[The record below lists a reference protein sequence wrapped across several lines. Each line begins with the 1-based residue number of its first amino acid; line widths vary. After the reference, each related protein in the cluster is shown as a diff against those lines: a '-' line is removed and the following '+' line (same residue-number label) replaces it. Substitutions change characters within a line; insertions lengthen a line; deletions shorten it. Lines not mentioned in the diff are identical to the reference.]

1 MLLSSVQKHS
11 LRALIVV
18 SMVLVAACGQQA
30 TSTPTPQAI
39 PTETPPGPTP
49 PPMPTSIPSPTPTT
63 MPRPA
68 PTESPAILSLSDL
81 SRDETLM
88 LTGFSPITLDPAL
101 ARGSRSHRYITQLF
115 SGLVRL
121 DTNLRVVPALADRW
135 EIHDGGTRYIF
146 HLRPGSL
153 FHSGRRVTA
162 HDVKYSL
169 ERAADPATGSETAQ
183 IYLGDIVGFSARQAG
198 RAQEISGLRVLD
210 DGTIEIR
217 FDAPKAYVLAK
228 LTYPVAAVVDMDNV
242 ATGPHWFRQPNG
254 TGPFKLRAWEDDQ
267 FLVLESNMH
276 YYLRTPNIRYVAYR
290 FLAGVPIRLYENG
303 EIDVA
308 PVGVGS
314 LQRVLDPQE
323 PLRQEL
329 HIFPSMAIF
338 YTGFNSAKAPFN
350 DPMVRRAFAL
360 ALDRDLIVQLV
371 LQDSVQKAAG
381 FLPPGMPGYT
391 PDFSGIPFEPEEA
404 RQTLARSSYHGP
416 EGLPPIV
423 YTTSGQGGIGA
434 VTSAMIDM
442 WRNNLGVEVTV
453 RQIESDA
460 YFYRLADELDDLF
473 DYGWIADYPDP
484 ENILDVLF
492 HSAATNNTG
501 GYANPQVDELLEQAR
516 IQQDVQA
523 RLELY
528 RQVERILL
536 EDAAAIPRWYDRD
549 YLLVKPYVKGFA
561 ITPQGFSTLADVR
574 LERG

>member
-1 MLLSSVQKHS
+1 M
-11 LRALIVV
+11 
-18 SMVLVAACGQQA
+18 
-30 TSTPTPQAI
+30 
-39 PTETPPGPTP
+39 
-49 PPMPTSIPSPTPTT
+49 
-63 MPRPA
+63 
-68 PTESPAILSLSDL
+68 
-81 SRDETLM
+81 
-88 LTGFSPITLDPAL
+88 
-101 ARGSRSHRYITQLF
+101 
-115 SGLVRL
+115 RL
-121 DTNLRVVPALADRW
+121 DADLRVVPALAERW
-135 EIHDGGTRYIF
+135 EVYDGGTRYVF
-146 HLRPGSL
+146 HLRSGIV

-162 HDVKYSL
+162 QDVKYSL

-183 IYLGDIVGFSARQAG
+183 TYLGDIVGVTEKLAG

-210 DGTIEIR
+210 DATIEIR
-217 FDAPKAYVLAK
+217 FDAPKAYALAK

-242 ATGPHWFRQPNG
+242 ATGPNWFRQPNG
-254 TGPFKLRAWEDDQ
+254 TGPFKLRAWQDDQ
-267 FLVLESNMH
+267 FLVLERNQD
-276 YYLRTPNIRYVAYR
+276 YYLGAPSVRYVAFR

-314 LQRVLDPQE
+314 LQRVLDPQD

-329 HIFPSMAIF
+329 HIYPSMAIF
-338 YTGFNSAKAPFN
+338 YTGFNSAKAPFS

-360 ALDRDLIVQLV
+360 AVDRDLIVQLV
-371 LQDSVQKAAG
+371 LQDSVQKATG
-381 FLPPGMPGYT
+381 FLPPGMPGYS
-391 PDFSGIPFEPEEA
+391 PDSPGIPFDPEEA
-404 RQTLARSSYHGP
+404 RRLLARSSYGGV

-434 VTSAMIDM
+434 VTAAMIDM
-442 WRNNLGVEVTV
+442 WRSNLGVEVTV

-484 ENILDVLF
+484 ENVLDVLF

-501 GYANPQVDELLEQAR
+501 GYANPQVDELLEEAR
-516 IQQDVQA
+516 TQQDVQA

-549 YLLVKPYVKGFA
+549 YLLVKPYVKGYA
-561 ITPQGFSTLADVR
+561 ITPQGLHTLADVR
-574 LERG
+574 LERE